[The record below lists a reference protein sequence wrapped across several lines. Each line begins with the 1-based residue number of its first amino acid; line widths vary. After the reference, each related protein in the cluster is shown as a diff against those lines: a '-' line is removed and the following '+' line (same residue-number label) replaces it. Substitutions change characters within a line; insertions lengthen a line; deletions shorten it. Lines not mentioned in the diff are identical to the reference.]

1 LSAGLQ
7 RKAERLSKLLEKLA
21 AEAAKGIPIVVEGQK
36 DVSALRQ
43 LNVEGKFVSSKTS
56 GKSFLDILAEIEH
69 LRVREVIL
77 LLDFDRRGA
86 EWTHRL
92 KQHLEKT
99 QIKPNLDFWNQLY
112 GLVGRDLKDIE
123 GLPTYLETLKKR
135 IGNKDNTSYP
145 NGYEETSKP

>member
-1 LSAGLQ
+1 LQ

-36 DVSALRQ
+36 DISALRQ
-43 LNVEGKFVSSKTS
+43 LNVEGKIVSSKTS

-99 QIKPNLDFWNQLY
+99 KIKPNLDFWNQLY

-123 GLPTYLETLKKR
+123 GLPAYLETLKKR
-135 IGNKDNTSYP
+135 ISN
-145 NGYEETSKP
+145 

>member
-1 LSAGLQ
+1 LSTGLQ

-21 AEAAKGIPIVVEGQK
+21 AEAAKGIPVVVEGQK
-36 DVSALRQ
+36 DVSALHQ
-43 LNVEGKFVSSKTS
+43 LNVEGNIVSSKTS
-56 GKSFLDILAEIEH
+56 GKSFLDILTEIER

-77 LLDFDRRGA
+77 LLDFDRRGV

-99 QIKPNLDFWNQLY
+99 RIKPNLNFWNELY

-123 GLPTYLETLKKR
+123 GLPSYLETLKKR
-135 IGNKDNTSYP
+135 IGN
-145 NGYEETSKP
+145 

>member
-1 LSAGLQ
+1 LSTGLQ
-7 RKAERLSKLLEKLA
+7 RKNERLLQLLNKLA
-21 AEAAKGIPIVVEGQK
+21 MEAAKGIPIVVEGQK

-56 GKSFLDILAEIEH
+56 GKSFFDILTEIER

-77 LLDFDRRGA
+77 LLDFDRRGV

-99 QIKPNLDFWNQLY
+99 KIKPNLTFWNQLY

-123 GLPTYLETLKKR
+123 GLPAYLETLKKK
-135 IGNKDNTSYP
+135 IDN
-145 NGYEETSKP
+145 

>member
-1 LSAGLQ
+1 LSTGIE
-7 RKAERLSKLLEKLA
+7 RKAEKLAKLLEKLVMA
-21 AEAAKGIPIVVEGQK
+21 TAKGIPVVVEGQK
-36 DVSALRQ
+36 DVAALRQ
-43 LNVEGKFVSSKTS
+43 LNIDGTIISSKTQ
-56 GKSFLDILAEIEH
+56 GKSFLDMLTEIEQ
-69 LRVREVIL
+69 LKVNEVIL

-99 QIKPNLDFWNQLY
+99 KIKPNLNFWNELY

-135 IGNKDNTSYP
+135 IGN
-145 NGYEETSKP
+145 